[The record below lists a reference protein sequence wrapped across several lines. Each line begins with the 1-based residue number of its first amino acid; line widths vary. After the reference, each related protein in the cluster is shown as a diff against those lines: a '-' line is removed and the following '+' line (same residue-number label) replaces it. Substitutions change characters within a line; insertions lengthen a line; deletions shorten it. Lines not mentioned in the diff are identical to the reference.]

1 MNAHFEHL
9 ALNVQDKE
17 KVAQWYQTH
26 LGASIARE
34 VSNNMIFLK
43 DDRGTVFLEI
53 FSNTSAPVLNWSEV
67 HYLTFH
73 LAFET
78 EEPKAKAEYL
88 MSQGAS
94 LAEPY
99 REAGGDQLIMLRDPF
114 GIPLQL
120 IKRAQ
125 PFQRR

>member
-1 MNAHFEHL
+1 MKAHFEHL
-9 ALNVQDKE
+9 AINVQDKE
-17 KVAQWYQTH
+17 QVAQWYNDH
-26 LGASIARE
+26 LGAQVARE
-34 VSNNMIFLK
+34 VPGNMIFLK

-53 FSNTSAPVLNWSEV
+53 FSNPTAPVQNWSEV

-73 LAFET
+73 IAFEA
-78 EEPKAKAEYL
+78 EDPKTKAEYL
-88 MSQGAS
+88 LSHGAS
-94 LAEPY
+94 LEEAY

-120 IKRAQ
+120 IKRAV